1 MHWGIVCEH
10 GFVFLHHIHN
20 LLGSGISKHRG
31 WRKSLWGSLKI
42 TITARIWCSISNLM
56 HLCICVSFCHFK
68 FVFTLFFASSCLNF
82 RNISSR
88 FKSDSR
94 NNLCFSICTL
104 ASWSTLA
111 VSCDK
116 ACCCERTIFLFLW
129 EATRFFSF
137 CFGLQRWQ
145 NLLLDYHHDLIY
157 PLLFDLRL
165 HLLSI
170 LHPDQMIN
178 PENWLLTLFQNLFL
192 KKPHLIYKIILA
204 PQVKVRYRS
213 SIYLLVY
220 ATRPL
225 DLHTSSLTWVYLY
238 LVVDILTLFRP

>member
-129 EATRFFSF
+129 EATRVFFFLFWSSTVAESSSR
-137 CFGLQRWQ
+137 LSSWS
-145 NLLLDYHHDLIY
+145 DISS
-157 PLLFDLRL
+157 PLW
-165 HLLSI
+165 SSSSST
-170 LHPDQMIN
+170 
-178 PENWLLTLFQNLFL
+178 E
-192 KKPHLIYKIILA
+192 YSA
-204 PQVKVRYRS
+204 SRS
-213 SIYLLVY
+213 N
-220 ATRPL
+220 
-225 DLHTSSLTWVYLY
+225 D
-238 LVVDILTLFRP
+238 